1 MIDGSTLFED
11 LTMLILY
18 IAMSLDGY
26 IARKDGSVDW
36 LVDSAAADAD
46 SRQFYGTIDG
56 LLMGRRTYDQGLT
69 FGEWPY
75 PGKPTYVFT
84 HHPPEQHPE
93 GVQFISGS
101 PEDALALMDR
111 GHVQR
116 IWLVGGTEIAL
127 PFLRQPLIEEYVIF
141 LMPLL
146 LGDGIPLLP
155 AGIPEQG
162 VDLISGGTIGDGIV
176 KLEYKRK

>member
-1 MIDGSTLFED
+1 
-11 LTMLILY
+11 MLIFY

-36 LVDSAAADAD
+36 LGSDEAADAD
-46 SRQFYGTIDG
+46 YQQFYATIDG
-56 LLMGRRTYDQGLT
+56 LLMGKRTYDQILG

-75 PGKPTYVFT
+75 PGKPTCVLT

-111 GHVQR
+111 ERLTR
-116 IWLVGGTEIAL
+116 IWLVGGTAAAV
-127 PFLRQPLIEEYVIF
+127 PFLRQSLIEEYVIF
-141 LMPLL
+141 IMPLL
-146 LGDGIPLLP
+146 LGDGIPLFP

-162 VDLISGGTIGDGIV
+162 LDLVSAGTIGDGIV